1 MRLPATERLILS
13 LLSTNGASYGLQL
26 VEASGGRLKRGGI
39 YVTLGKM
46 EEKGLVSSTLQ
57 VDGQR
62 IDELEGLG
70 HRALAA
76 LEIMGDTIAVRS

>member
-1 MRLPATERLILS
+1 MRLANTERLILS
-13 LLSTNGASYGLQL
+13 LLSTGGPSYGLQL

-46 EEKGLVSSTLQ
+46 EEKGLVSSTAQ
-57 VDGQR
+57 ADGRR
-62 IDELEGLG
+62 IYELKGLG

-76 LEIMGDTIAVRS
+76 IEIMGDVSGVRS

>member
-1 MRLPATERLILS
+1 MRLPTTERLILS
-13 LLSTNGASYGLQL
+13 LLANGGPSYGLQM

-57 VDGQR
+57 DDGR
-62 IDELEGLG
+62 RVYELQGLG

-76 LEIMGDTIAVRS
+76 IEIMGDVSGARS